1 MPKRAVAL
9 MIVAAIAG
17 GSASARAATGSLYAA
32 FDHQFGHDIG
42 IYPLDSSAA
51 MTFITATDPESLT
64 VAGGTLYWIDGV
76 DVKSANLAVNPPGIA
91 SVPEAST
98 WTMMLA
104 GSAGLALIARR
115 RLRKGQQQRI
125 AANDLGSRSAGWAVA
140 AF

>member
-32 FDHQFGHDIG
+32 FDHQSGHDIG

-51 MTFITATDPESLT
+51 MTFITAPDPESLT

>member
-1 MPKRAVAL
+1 
-9 MIVAAIAG
+9 
-17 GSASARAATGSLYAA
+17 
-32 FDHQFGHDIG
+32 
-42 IYPLDSSAA
+42 

-64 VAGGTLYWIDGV
+64 IAGGKLYWIDGV
-76 DVKSANLAVNPPGIA
+76 DVKSANLDGSDPSVVAAFGLDPSSIAVNPPGIA

-115 RLRKGQQQRI
+115 RLRKGQQQRM